1 MARFFSAVPNRAS
14 MATLRLR
21 NIEGK
26 VQVGKLICLLGNYSK
41 HVEEMKGKESEEI
54 MFFLKPSTAVI
65 HDGGS
70 VILPKVSKEVHHE
83 VELAVIIGMKGRN
96 IPLDKAEQHI
106 LGYCVLLDI
115 TARDIQARYKKD
127 GRPWAIPKGFDTF
140 APMSDIAPRDE
151 VGDTS
156 DLRITLDLNGSRKQ
170 DSSTKFMTHKVKEVV
185 SYCSSIMTLESG
197 DVIAT
202 GTPEGVG
209 QLKAGDKVVA
219 EIAKVG
225 RVGVSV
231 IAEE

>member
-1 MARFFSAVPNRAS
+1 
-14 MATLRLR
+14 MATLRIR
-21 NIEGK
+21 NIDGK

-41 HVEEMKGKESEEI
+41 HVKEMKGTTPEQI
-54 MFFLKPSTAVI
+54 MFFLKPSTSVI

-70 VILPKVSKEVHHE
+70 VILPKASKEVHHE
-83 VELAVIIGMKGRN
+83 VELAVVIGKKGKN
-96 IPLDKAEQHI
+96 IPQSRVDEHI

-115 TARDIQARYKKD
+115 TARDIQDKCKKE

-156 DLRITLDLNGSRKQ
+156 DLRITLDLNGVRKQ
-170 DSSTKFMTHKVKEVV
+170 DSSTKFMAHKVDEVV
-185 SYCSSIMTLESG
+185 AYCSTIMTLEAG

-209 QLKAGDKVVA
+209 QLRPGDKVIA